1 MKRLVLSFASWFIG
15 SFVLFYALLMLSSCS
30 ACIEQDELVRLE
42 CVPGEKMVCDLAGE
56 DYPNAIVDPIPRLAG
71 QCSYGTKTCT
81 YDGWSECWPV
91 LVIDMPKHVI
101 DKSTG
106 KQITAEIMISQDEE
120 CNGPGVILGLHDIK
134 ELTNA

>member
-1 MKRLVLSFASWFIG
+1 MGNLASIGYGVGKYLTDADQDAVGADLSTINNGLLQFAIADSKDYAHYPIVNG
-15 SFVLFYALLMLSSCS
+15 SVDAYV
-30 ACIEQDELVRLE
+30 DET
-42 CVPGEKMVCDLAGE
+42 
-56 DYPNAIVDPIPRLAG
+56 N
-71 QCSYGTKTCT
+71 

-91 LVIDMPKHVI
+91 LVVDMPNHVI

>member
-1 MKRLVLSFASWFIG
+1 MSKPEKQYLQEQLD
-15 SFVLFYALLMLSSCS
+15 LLKG
-30 ACIEQDELVRLE
+30 A
-42 CVPGEKMVCDLAGE
+42 K
-56 DYPNAIVDPIPRLAG
+56 IVDA
-71 QCSYGTKTCT
+71 YVDETD

-106 KQITAEIMISQDEE
+106 IQITAEIMISQDEE